1 MRPSPGQTVTLTAT
15 VTVTLTLTLTVTVT
29 VTVTDG
35 TLIAPRLRQGATRA
49 STPSTWAAPTP
60 HRARSVRTA
69 RT

>member
-1 MRPSPGQTVTLTAT
+1 MRPSPGQTVTLT
-15 VTVTLTLTLTVTVT
+15 VTLTLTVT